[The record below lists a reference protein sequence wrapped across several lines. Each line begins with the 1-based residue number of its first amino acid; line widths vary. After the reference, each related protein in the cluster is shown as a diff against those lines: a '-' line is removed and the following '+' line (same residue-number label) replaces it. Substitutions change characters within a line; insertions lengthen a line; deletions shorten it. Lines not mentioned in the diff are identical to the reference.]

1 MLLYKVMV
9 ANNNISNTFS
19 PFAGV
24 TLAIVGAFLLITFST
39 KVLCLKAV
47 KVNLRKQ
54 CSYSDCWWLNQWNHV
69 GLVML
74 EVCFRSHA
82 VLVNIVSVIPFAF
95 LWNLNH
101 VFEITYWKFSVKLQQ
116 GSHSHEKSLNFRGSP
131 WIPFYPWKVIKFFSF
146 FNFEWSGMKS
156 VF

>member
-1 MLLYKVMV
+1 MV

-47 KVNLRKQ
+47 EVNLKKQ
-54 CSYSDCWWLNQWNHV
+54 CSYSNCWWLNHWNHV

-74 EVCFRSHA
+74 VVCFKSHA
-82 VLVNIVSVIPFAF
+82 LLVNTVSVIPFAF

-101 VFEITYWKFSVKLQQ
+101 VFDITYWKFSLKLQGNPITGFTQ
-116 GSHSHEKSLNFRGSP
+116 SWKVPGSP
-131 WIPFYPWKVIKFFSF
+131 WIPFSLEKSLNFSP
-146 FNFEWSGMKS
+146 S
-156 VF
+156 

>member
-9 ANNNISNTFS
+9 ANNNVSNTFS

-74 EVCFRSHA
+74 VVCFRSHA
-82 VLVNIVSVIPFAF
+82 VLVNIFSVIPFAF

-101 VFEITYWKFSVKLQQ
+101 VFYITYWKFSVKLQGNPKTGFAQ
-116 GSHSHEKSLNFRGSP
+116 S
-131 WIPFYPWKVIKFFSF
+131 WKVPEFLGEVLEFHF
-146 FNFEWSGMKS
+146 PLKS
-156 VF
+156 P